1 MTMAERFSSLNAL
14 RAFEAAARHR
24 SFKKAA
30 AELHVTT
37 AAVSQQVKL
46 LELDLK
52 AKLLRR
58 VDGEWQLTEAGRAGL
73 ADLSQGFD
81 SIAEGLRK
89 IRSLYRRRRLTI
101 SVVPS
106 FAATWLVARLDRFR
120 QIHPEIDLLLDATMA
135 LADLER
141 GDADMAVRYGPG
153 EFPGLDCVRLF
164 GDDIFPVCSP
174 KLLAGVHPLVEPR
187 DLSHH
192 TLLHVAWSVGSAGW
206 PDWAMWLRS
215 AGIRD
220 IDAERGPR
228 FTQHSMALQV
238 AVEGQGVALGTTS
251 HVVDHIAAG
260 RLVSPFDLSMP
271 TRFAYWVVAPKA
283 RAKEPA
289 IVAFRDWL
297 IAEAARTPNG
307 S

>member
-1 MTMAERFSSLNAL
+1 MAERFSSLNAL

-24 SFKKAA
+24 SFKRAA

-46 LELDLK
+46 LEQDLD

-58 VDGEWQLTEAGRAGL
+58 VEGEWQLTEAGRAGL
-73 ADLSQGFD
+73 ADLSQGFN

-89 IRSLYRRRRLTI
+89 IRSLRRRRRLTV

-120 QIHPEIDLLLDATMA
+120 QLHPDIDLLLDATMA
-135 LADLER
+135 LADLDR
-141 GDADMAVRYGPG
+141 GDADMAVRYGAG
-153 EFPGLDCVRLF
+153 EFPGLDSVRLF
-164 GDDIFPVCSP
+164 ADDIFPVCSP
-174 KLLAGVHPLVEPR
+174 KLLAGPHPLIEPA
-187 DLSHH
+187 DLRHH
-192 TLLHVAWSVGSAGW
+192 TLLHLEWSAEHGNW

-215 AGIRD
+215 AGVTG
-220 IDAERGPR
+220 IDTERGPR

-271 TRFAYWVVAPKA
+271 TRFAYWVVAPES
-283 RAKEPA
+283 RTKESA
-289 IVAFRDWL
+289 IAAFRDWL
-297 IAEAARTPNG
+297 IDEAGRMVNG
-307 S
+307 G

>member
-1 MTMAERFSSLNAL
+1 MAERFSSLNAL

-46 LELDLK
+46 LELDLD

-58 VDGEWQLTEAGRAGL
+58 VEGEWQLTEAGRAGL
-73 ADLSQGFD
+73 ADLSQGFT

-89 IRSLYRRRRLTI
+89 IRSLRRRRRLTV

-106 FAATWLVARLDRFR
+106 LAATWLVARLDRFR
-120 QIHPEIDLLLDATMA
+120 RLHPDIDLLLDASMA

-141 GDADMAVRYGPG
+141 GDADMAIRYGPG

-164 GDDIFPVCSP
+164 ADDIFPVCSP
-174 KLLAGVHPLVEPR
+174 LLLAGEHPIVTAG
-187 DLSHH
+187 DLRHH
-192 TLLHVAWSVGSAGW
+192 TLLHVEWSVGSAVW

-215 AGIRD
+215 AGVCD
-220 IDAERGPR
+220 IDAERGPS
-228 FTQHSMALQV
+228 FTQHSVALQA

-260 RLVSPFDLSMP
+260 RLAAPFDLSMP

-283 RAKEPA
+283 RAGDA
-289 IVAFRDWL
+289 GIAAFRAWL
-297 IAEAARTPNG
+297 VAEAQRTTNG
-307 S
+307 ERG

>member
-1 MTMAERFSSLNAL
+1 MAERFSSLNAL
-14 RAFEAAARHR
+14 RAFEAAARHK
-24 SFKKAA
+24 SFKRAA

-46 LELDLK
+46 LEADLD

-73 ADLSQGFD
+73 GDLSQGFS

-89 IRSLYRRRRLTI
+89 IRSLRRRRRLTV

-106 FAATWLVARLDRFR
+106 FAATWLVARLERFR

-153 EFPGLDCVRLF
+153 EFPGLACVRLF
-164 GDDIFPVCSP
+164 ADDIFPVCSP
-174 KLLAGVHPLVEPR
+174 RLLTGSHPLAEPH
-187 DLSHH
+187 DLRHH
-192 TLLHVAWSVGSAGW
+192 TLLHLEWSSENGTR

-215 AGIRD
+215 AGVTG

-251 HVVDHIAAG
+251 HAVDHIAAG
-260 RLVSPFDLSMP
+260 RLVAPFALSMP

-283 RAKEPA
+283 RAEEPGIA
-289 IVAFRDWL
+289 AFRDWL
-297 IAEAARTPNG
+297 IAEAGRTTNG
-307 S
+307 G

>member
-1 MTMAERFSSLNAL
+1 MAERFSSLNAL

-24 SFKKAA
+24 SLKKAA
-30 AELHVTT
+30 GELNVTT

-46 LELDLK
+46 LEEDLG

-58 VDGEWQLTEAGRAGL
+58 IDGEWQLTEAGRAGL
-73 ADLSQGFD
+73 ADLTQGFD
-81 SIAEGLRK
+81 SIAQGLRK
-89 IRSLYRRRRLTI
+89 IRSLRRRRRLTV

-120 QIHPEIDLLLDATMA
+120 QAHPDIDLLLDASMA

-141 GDADMAVRYGPG
+141 GDADMAVRYGAG
-153 EFPGLDCVRLF
+153 GFPDLDSRRLF
-164 GDDIFPVCSP
+164 ADEMFPVASP
-174 KLLAGVHPLVEPR
+174 RLLEGAHPLREPR
-187 DLSHH
+187 DLVHH
-192 TLLHVAWSVGSAGW
+192 TLLHLEWSAAHGGW

-215 AGIRD
+215 AGVTG

-228 FTQHSMALQV
+228 FTQHSMALQA

-260 RLVSPFDLSMP
+260 RLVSPFQFCMP
-271 TRFAYWVVAPKA
+271 TNFAYYVVVPKP
-283 RAKEPA
+283 RAAEPA
-289 IVAFRDWL
+289 IAAFRDWL
-297 IAEAARTPNG
+297 IAEAARTAAGN
-307 S
+307 

>member
-1 MTMAERFSSLNAL
+1 MAERFSSLNAL
-14 RAFEAAARHR
+14 RAFEAAARHK
-24 SFKKAA
+24 SFKRAA

-46 LELDLK
+46 LEQDLD

-58 VDGEWQLTEAGRAGL
+58 VAGEWQLTEAGRAGL
-73 ADLSQGFD
+73 ADLSQGFS

-89 IRSLYRRRRLTI
+89 IRSLRRRKRLTV

-120 QIHPEIDLLLDATMA
+120 QLNPDIDLLLDATMG
-135 LADLER
+135 LADLDR
-141 GDADMAVRYGPG
+141 GDADMAVRYGAG

-164 GDDIFPVCSP
+164 ADDIFPVCSP
-174 KLLAGVHPLVEPR
+174 KLQSGEHPLIEPG

-192 TLLHVAWSVGSAGW
+192 TLLHLEWSTEHGNW

-215 AGIRD
+215 AGVTG
-220 IDAERGPR
+220 IDTDRGPR

-260 RLVSPFDLSMP
+260 RLVAPFDLSMP
-271 TRFAYWVVAPKA
+271 TRFAYWVVSPKS
-283 RAKEPA
+283 RCKEPA
-289 IVAFRDWL
+289 IAAFRDWL
-297 IAEAARTPNG
+297 IAEAAQTANG

>member
-1 MTMAERFSSLNAL
+1 MAERFSSLNAL

-24 SFKKAA
+24 SFKRAA

-46 LELDLK
+46 LEQDLD

-58 VDGEWQLTEAGRAGL
+58 VEGEWQLTEAGRAGL
-73 ADLSQGFD
+73 ADLSQGFS

-89 IRSLYRRRRLTI
+89 IRSLRRRRRLTV

-106 FAATWLVARLDRFR
+106 FAATWLVARLERFR
-120 QIHPEIDLLLDATMA
+120 QGHPDIDLLLDATMA
-135 LADLER
+135 LADLDR
-141 GDADMAVRYGPG
+141 GDADMAVRYGAG
-153 EFPGLDCVRLF
+153 EFPGLDSVRLF
-164 GDDIFPVCSP
+164 ADDIFPVCSP
-174 KLLAGVHPLVEPR
+174 KLLTGPHPLIEPA

-192 TLLHVAWSVGSAGW
+192 TLLHLEWSAEHGNW

-215 AGIRD
+215 AGVTG
-220 IDAERGPR
+220 IDTERGPR

-271 TRFAYWVVAPKA
+271 TRFAYWVVAPKS
-283 RAKEPA
+283 RSKEPA
-289 IVAFRDWL
+289 IAAFRDWL
-297 IAEAARTPNG
+297 IAEAGRMVDG
-307 S
+307 G